1 MFCFLVLGY
10 RCGPGVFDR
19 LFFFALIY
27 LLIGSCVVL
36 LHVLFFFN
44 GIPFLRC
51 TPYSIPFFSSPFNAA
66 AYTRGISERFCQYI
80 YQHFHL
86 FFSLFLF
93 ACNGKFFFL
102 LRKSYKPGLLRLY
115 TGWQIYITNDFFELQ
130 SSPSFMRCLV
140 IAGFA
145 KGLLYGDHKAW
156 ASEMAHKIYS
166 SNTEHNAFWL
176 FVVFIGFFVFCH
188 PLFSAAIIP
197 VKPIINDARN
207 PGNNFGW
214 RQRKI

>member
-1 MFCFLVLGY
+1 MEFPSSVAPRIPYLSSHL
-10 RCGPGVFDR
+10 PLMQQPTPEESQNVFVNIFINIFTYFS
-19 LFFFALIY
+19 LSSF
-27 LLIGSCVVL
+27 
-36 LHVLFFFN
+36 LHV
-44 GIPFLRC
+44 
-51 TPYSIPFFSSPFNAA
+51 TVS
-66 AYTRGISERFCQYI
+66 
-80 YQHFHL
+80 
-86 FFSLFLF
+86 
-93 ACNGKFFFL
+93 FFFL